1 MKYYIQI
8 YKIIETEKGNR
19 GTTKVVER
27 RREKRTETMTR
38 KEKQNGKGNE
48 GMAKVVARREEKRKE
63 KAKRKQKEKREGT
76 V

>member
-1 MKYYIQI
+1 MKNGQ
-8 YKIIETEKGNR
+8 
-19 GTTKVVER
+19 
-27 RREKRTETMTR
+27 TMTR

-63 KAKRKQKEKREGT
+63 KAKRKRKEKREGT